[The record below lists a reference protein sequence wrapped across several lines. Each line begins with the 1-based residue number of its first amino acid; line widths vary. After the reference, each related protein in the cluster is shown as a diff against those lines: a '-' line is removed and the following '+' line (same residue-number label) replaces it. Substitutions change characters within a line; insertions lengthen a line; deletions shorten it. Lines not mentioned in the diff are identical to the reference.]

1 MFFNKKMAIFSLAIF
16 FITLDRFLK
25 IFALSV
31 LQNKTIYIINDVLQF
46 QFAKNY
52 YIAFSLPLS
61 GKILNIFIILIIF
74 VLIFLIK
81 KEILK
86 KENYQFFIL
95 IFITLGA
102 ISNLY
107 DRIVYGYV
115 IDYIYLKY
123 FTIFNVADML
133 ITLPTSY
140 FITKELFKKTNN

>member
-1 MFFNKKMAIFSLAIF
+1 MAIFSLAIF